1 MKTPSSSPTS
11 NKIAKFVAI
20 ANQIKDGTYK
30 RKIKIDLRNYFEEID
45 TDVWEPL
52 EETRIQVREYDRSL
66 AFIEKAVNHCV
77 NTGDHS
83 NLDILVL
90 VYFKKT
96 DEYKIIGGNHTSE
109 IMIRL
114 GIYESDAYVVDFE
127 EDLQG
132 RMSVAVDFGNELNH
146 DAKMKQ
152 PTSVDDVKNIVMTHI
167 DENIDA
173 GLKDPRPSKEFKDD
187 LLSRYT
193 FITAKQLGAW
203 CGWEQKT
210 GGRRPAKSYSPEK
223 IEQQWQVYKDM
234 LAYEHHEILRPRELR
249 SWDQITISTFMNKYI
264 REDIKLFLL
273 IFYPENAAQTV
284 ALKSGEMQ
292 KKIRKLY
299 DDYEEKVGIKIDT
312 VFLKG

>member
-1 MKTPSSSPTS
+1 MKTKT
-11 NKIAKFVAI
+11 AKFVTI
-20 ANQIKDGTYK
+20 ANQIKNGTYK

-52 EETRIQVREYDRSL
+52 EETRIQVREYDRSI
-66 AFIEKAVNHCV
+66 AFIEKAVNHCL
-77 NTGDHS
+77 NTGDYS

-127 EDLQG
+127 EDLQD
-132 RMSVAVDFGNELNH
+132 RMSIAVDFGNELNH
-146 DAKMKQ
+146 DEKMRQ
-152 PTSVDDVKNIVMTHI
+152 PLCVDDVKNIVMTHI
-167 DENIDA
+167 EENVEA

-193 FITAKQLGAW
+193 FITPKQLAGW
-203 CGWEQKT
+203 CSWEQKT
-210 GGRRPAKSYSPEK
+210 GGRRPCKSYSPEK

-234 LAYEHHEILRPRELR
+234 LEYEHHEILRPRELR
-249 SWDQITISTFMNKYI
+249 SWDQITICTYMNKYI
-264 REDIKLFLL
+264 KGDTKLFLL
-273 IFYPENAAQTV
+273 IFYPENAAQTL
-284 ALKSGEMQ
+284 ALKTGEMQ

-299 DDYEEKVGIKIDT
+299 DEYERKIGIKLDT
-312 VFLKG
+312 VFLRG